1 MKAMKREIFLSLLWI
16 GFCCAGQAI
25 KDRFIKVYFPDGF
38 TVTAELAITDEERQQ
53 GLMFRQDIR
62 ENQAM
67 LFIFEEEGL
76 HSFWMKNMRFPIDI
90 IWLDKDKRIIHIEP
104 KVPACQQDPCP
115 SYSPGR
121 PAKYVLELQSG
132 CAEKHGLR
140 LDDNLAF
147 ILSRSI
153 S

>member
-1 MKAMKREIFLSLLWI
+1 M
-16 GFCCAGQAI
+16 

-38 TVTAELAITDEERQQ
+38 TVTAELAVTDEERQQ
-53 GLMFRQDIR
+53 GLMFREDLR

-67 LFIFEEEGL
+67 LFVFEEEGI

-90 IWLDKDKRIIHIEP
+90 IWLDKDRRIIHIEP
-104 KVPACQQDPCP
+104 QVPACQRDPCP

-121 PAKYVLELQSG
+121 PAQYVLELRSG

-140 LDDNLAF
+140 LNDILAF
-147 ILSRSI
+147 ILPRSL